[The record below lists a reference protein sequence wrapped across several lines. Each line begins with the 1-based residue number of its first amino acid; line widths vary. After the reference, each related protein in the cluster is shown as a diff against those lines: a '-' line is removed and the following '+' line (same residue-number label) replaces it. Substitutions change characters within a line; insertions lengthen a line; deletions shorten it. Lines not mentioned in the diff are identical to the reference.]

1 MLDNSV
7 IVMGVDSELSK
18 KGLYSTVHGAGRV
31 LSRRKA
37 LGKTKWRKGKD
48 GRKRPEIVSKGLVD
62 FDAVKDKL
70 KSRGIELRGSK
81 ADEAPEC
88 YKKLDEVIKYQGD
101 TIKVL
106 HKLKPIGVA
115 MSGVG
120 IY

>member
-1 MLDNSV
+1 MRSAN
-7 IVMGVDSELSK
+7 
-18 KGLYSTVHGAGRV
+18 
-31 LSRRKA
+31 
-37 LGKTKWRKGKD
+37 
-48 GRKRPEIVSKGLVD
+48 
-62 FDAVKDKL
+62 
-70 KSRGIELRGSK
+70 IELRGSG